1 MNKLGIAIMV
11 LAVLPLQQPRV
22 QLIPQID
29 HHQHL
34 FSPETAAL
42 ATGFNTLAAADLV
55 QLLDKASIRRAL
67 VLSVAY
73 QFGNPNRPPVE
84 YEYAK
89 VKAENDWTS
98 AQVGRFPD
106 RLRGF
111 CGVNP
116 LKDYALEEIA
126 RCAKDRWLHFGLKMH
141 FGNSD
146 VNLDDPQHVE
156 KLRRVFRAVNDHGM
170 AVVIHMRSS
179 ISRQRPYG
187 ANEART
193 FLESI
198 LPSAPDVPI
207 QIAHLTG
214 GGGYDDPS
222 ADDALSVFADAI
234 EHKDPRM
241 AHVYFDISGVVG
253 IGKWSEKADLI
264 VKRVRQIGV
273 QRILYGSDSATGGGL
288 PPSEM
293 WARFLQL
300 PLSAREFRQIAMNI
314 APYMQ

>member
-1 MNKLGIAIMV
+1 MNKLRLAVMV
-11 LAVLPLQQPRV
+11 LLVLPSPQRRAP
-22 QLIPQID
+22 LIPNVD

-42 ATGFNTLAAADLV
+42 ATGFKPLDAADLV
-55 QLLDKASIRRAL
+55 RLLDNASIQRAL

-73 QFGNPNRPPVE
+73 QFGNPNRPSVQD
-84 YEYAK
+84 EYAR

-98 AQVGRFPD
+98 AQVARFPD

-116 LKDYALEEIA
+116 LKDYALEEIE

-146 VNLDDPQHVE
+146 VNLDDPRHVE
-156 KLRRVFRAVNDHGM
+156 QLQRIFRAANSYGM
-170 AVVIHMRSS
+170 AIAIHMRAS
-179 ISRQRPYG
+179 ITRQRSYG
-187 ANEART
+187 AKEARH
-193 FLESI
+193 FLEDV
-198 LPSAPDVPI
+198 LTSAPDIPI
-207 QIAHLTG
+207 QIAHLAG

-222 ADDALSVFADAI
+222 TDDALSVFAEAI

-253 IGKWSEKADLI
+253 IGSWSEKADLI

-273 QRILYGSDSATGGGL
+273 QRTLYGSDSATGGGL
-288 PPSEM
+288 PPAEM
-293 WARFLQL
+293 WARLLQL
-300 PLSAREFRQIAMNI
+300 PLSQDEFRQIANNI